1 MTRFSSFNR
10 EDFARLRFAG
20 RKPPSENHGSEA
32 IQAFNRNQTHQNP
45 GLPLQG
51 FSFLSCPATMARAEI
66 GIGSSDPFKIGTWM
80 SQSVFQISFKAL
92 GHIGM
97 NLFAYQPSFIS
108 CIGTGCSL

>member
-20 RKPPSENHGSEA
+20 RKPPSENQASDP
-32 IQAFNRNQTHQNP
+32 IQAFNRNQTHLNP

-51 FSFLSCPATMARAEI
+51 FSFLSCPANMARAEI
-66 GIGSSDPFKIGTWM
+66 GIGSSDPFKIGTWI

-92 GHIGM
+92 SLLGM
-97 NLFAYQPSFIS
+97 NFFAHQPSFIS